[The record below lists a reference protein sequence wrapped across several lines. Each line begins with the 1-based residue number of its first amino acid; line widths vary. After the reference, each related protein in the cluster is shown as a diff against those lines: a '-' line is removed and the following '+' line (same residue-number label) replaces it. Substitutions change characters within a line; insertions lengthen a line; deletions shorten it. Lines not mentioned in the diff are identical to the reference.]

1 MARKK
6 PGRIFTENATDYRRR
21 LIARRKKYG
30 KAFREEILNK
40 PKGRDDKK

>member
-6 PGRIFTENATDYRRR
+6 PGKIYTENATDYQRR

-30 KAFREEILNK
+30 KAFRDEILNK
-40 PKGRDDKK
+40 PKGREN